1 MPEDLASLPTRPTG
15 GSGTPGTTTQ
25 WRWSAAFSVLS
36 VAHFLAYASY
46 NGLTPVLALYLV
58 AAGHDAAFVGLTIAV
73 FSVTSVLV
81 RPFAGVLV
89 DRSAKPRV
97 YGIAV
102 LVLGLATLGY
112 LIPGVAAVLAFRV
125 IQGAA
130 WAVLNTTA
138 PVMAVELAPDSER
151 GRAIGMLNMVRS
163 LALPIAPPLALG
175 LLALSGVPAVV
186 ALLAGAGVLSAL
198 LIWTV
203 PARAR
208 SGASIVR
215 PTLGNLVERT
225 AVLPAGLEALV
236 YATAPLFF
244 AFLPLH
250 AAATGVGDVALVY
263 VAGGVTMVL
272 VQPLGRLSDTHGR
285 LQIAALGFVSAAVA
299 LVVFALARDL
309 PAMMLGGVL
318 WAAGASLVE
327 PATTA
332 MAIDRA
338 PAERRGAALATYTSA
353 FQVGNAVGATAW
365 GGLIA
370 VVGSAVPAF
379 ALGAVVAL
387 VGLVTSAGLA
397 ARSVHRG
404 REGEAAA

>member
-1 MPEDLASLPTRPTG
+1 MSNAAVTQPPRPPGVSSPPGRATPRRPSVAFAS
-15 GSGTPGTTTQ
+15 
-25 WRWSAAFSVLS
+25 LS

-58 AAGHDAAFVGLTIAV
+58 AAGHDAAFVGLTIAA

-89 DRSAKPRV
+89 DRAAKPRV
-97 YGIAV
+97 YGIAA

-112 LIPGVAAVLAFRV
+112 LVPGVAAVLAFRV

-138 PVMAVELAPDSER
+138 PAMAVELAPDSER
-151 GRAIGMLNMVRS
+151 GRAIGLLNMVRS

-175 LLALSGVPAVV
+175 LMALSGFPVVV

-203 PARAR
+203 RAPARA
-208 SGASIVR
+208 GARMGR
-215 PTLGNLVERT
+215 PTLASLVERT
-225 AVLPAGLEALV
+225 AVLPAGLEALM

-263 VAGGVTMVL
+263 LTAGVTMVL
-272 VQPLGRLSDTHGR
+272 VQPLGRLSDTRGR
-285 LQIAALGFVSAAVA
+285 LPIAALGFVSAAVA
-299 LVVFALARDL
+299 LVVFALAGDL

-332 MAIDRA
+332 MAVDRA
-338 PAERRGAALATYTSA
+338 PAERRGAALATYTAA
-353 FQVGNAVGATAW
+353 FQVGNAAGATAW
-365 GGLIA
+365 GTLIA
-370 VVGSAVPAF
+370 VVGTAVPAF
-379 ALGAVVAL
+379 ALGAVIAL
-387 VGLVTSAGLA
+387 VGLVASAGMA
-397 ARSVHRG
+397 ARGVERG
-404 REGEAAA
+404 PVREVSA